1 MCDFNAILGIDWLSI
16 YKAQMDYFAKPMI
29 LQGLDGRRV
38 IFKRKR
44 NIIPNYII
52 SAITAKRLMR
62 KRCNRG
68 QTS

>member
-1 MCDFNAILGIDWLSI
+1 
-16 YKAQMDYFAKPMI
+16 MDYFAKPMI

>member
-1 MCDFNAILGIDWLSI
+1 MDWLST
-16 YKAQMDYFAKPMI
+16 YKAQIDYFAKPMI

-62 KRCNRG
+62 KTCNRG